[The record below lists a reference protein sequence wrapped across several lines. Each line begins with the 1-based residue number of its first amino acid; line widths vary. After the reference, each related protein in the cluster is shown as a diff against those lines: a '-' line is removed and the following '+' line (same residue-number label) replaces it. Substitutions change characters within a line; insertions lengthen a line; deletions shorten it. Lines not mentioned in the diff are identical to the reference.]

1 MTTAI
6 VVTGMHRS
14 GTSLLAEMLDSLGVY
29 LGDPDN
35 MRVAA
40 RDNPR
45 GFWENTRFLA
55 INRQLLALADVAWD
69 YLPPGGVWPSMSQ
82 EVVREANDLV
92 GEFSARAEVWG
103 WKDPR
108 TSLLMRFWRD
118 RLEGFEVEPKLIVV
132 LRHPFDVAESLS
144 ERNGFS
150 WRHSLNLW
158 VQYNRELYYQLQ
170 EVPGVVVPYD
180 ALFSE
185 GARGVVE
192 RLAEF
197 AGLSADVSKVD
208 RAMEAIRPDL
218 RHSATDGVDG
228 LRAYSPQAH
237 EVYTALLS
245 RSNWVEERPVATV
258 RGDREEVDVSVIIP
272 VMDGLEHTQAC
283 IDSVMATMGAARYEI
298 IVIDNGS
305 TDGTEAYLRRLSSEG
320 LITTLRNSVNRGFA
334 GAVNQGLALARGK
347 VCILLNNDT
356 IVTPGW
362 YAAMLTTLRSNPGTG
377 LVGAMS
383 NSISGY
389 QLIRGCTYQSV
400 DEMLEFAASWATAHH
415 GQSTVVKRLTGFC
428 LMIDRQVVEELGGFD
443 ERFFPGNFEDD
454 DYGMRAQM
462 AGFELRIARSAFVH
476 HIGSVTFAQV
486 GGLSESLL
494 ANWDRF
500 KDKWGL
506 DSDLPYGSPYSLTLD
521 PDKVEAH
528 MPLPIIRVK
537 PKFVKIKFGGGTVP
551 EEHPTVSLCMIVR
564 DEAHN
569 LEACVRPLL
578 DAGVASEVIV
588 VDTGST
594 DDTVEVARSL
604 GDRVIIRH
612 FAWTGDFS
620 EARNVSIEGASG
632 EWVLWMDAD
641 DRCGELAIRQIK
653 QAAAATVADAYM
665 FKVKSKL
672 AEPDGWGVVVSGHLR
687 MFRNGRGVRFLG
699 AVHED
704 PTRSAL
710 ECGLVVGRTDIT
722 VDHVGYEAGRE
733 VMIRKA
739 ERNRNILVKALATEP
754 GDLETR
760 YQLAV
765 CSHIVGDLQGVVEHA
780 GIVMDRRDGSPR
792 LNSIGEIYQL
802 YTILIT
808 AYMNIGETD
817 KAFRTL
823 HRAVRLFENNRHLWT
838 MTAMLLLSVN
848 DVTSAL
854 DALARAES
862 MPEFEYRRWPEGT
875 IKKYRQQA
883 MEMLQPAEMEG

>member
-1 MTTAI
+1 
-6 VVTGMHRS
+6 MHRS
-14 GTSLLAEMLDSLGVY
+14 GTSLLAEILDSLGVY
-29 LGDPDN
+29 LGDPDD
-35 MRVAA
+35 MLVAA
-40 RDNPR
+40 GDNQR

-55 INRQLLALADVAWD
+55 INIQLLALADAAWD

-92 GEFSARAEVWG
+92 DEFSTRAEVWG

-118 RLEGFEVEPKLIVV
+118 RLEGFGVEPKLIVV
-132 LRHPFDVAESLS
+132 LRHPFDVAESLNK
-144 ERNGFS
+144 RNGFS

-170 EVPGVVVPYD
+170 EVSSVVVPYD

-185 GARGVVE
+185 GARDVVE
-192 RLAEF
+192 RLAKF
-197 AGLSADVSKVD
+197 AGLSADVSKID
-208 RAMEAIRPDL
+208 RVMEAIRPDL
-218 RHSATDGVDG
+218 RHSATDGVDD

-237 EVYTALLS
+237 EIYMALLG
-245 RSNWVEERPVATV
+245 RSNWVEERPVVTV
-258 RGDREEVDVSVIIP
+258 RGDQKEAIDASVIIP

-283 IDSVMATMGAARYEI
+283 IDSVMATMGPARYEI

-305 TDGTEAYLRRLSSEG
+305 ADGTEAYLRRLSSEG
-320 LITTLRNSVNRGFA
+320 LITALRNNVNRGFA
-334 GAVNQGLALARGK
+334 GAINQGLALARGE
-347 VCILLNNDT
+347 VCILLNNDA

-362 YAAMLTTLRSNPGTG
+362 YAAMLVALRSNPRTG

-389 QLIRGCTYQSV
+389 QLVRGCSYQSV
-400 DEMLEFAASWATAHH
+400 DEMLEFAASWATVHH
-415 GQSTVVKRLTGFC
+415 DQSTVVKKLTGFC
-428 LMIDRQVVEELGGFD
+428 LMIDRAVLDELGGFD

-462 AGFELRIARSAFVH
+462 AGFELRIARAAFVH
-476 HIGSVTFAQV
+476 HAGSVTFSQV
-486 GGLSESLL
+486 GGGLSESLL
-494 ANWDRF
+494 TNWERF

-506 DSDLPYGSPYSLTLD
+506 NPDLTYGSPYSLTLD
-521 PDKVEAH
+521 PDKVEVH
-528 MPLPIIRVK
+528 IPLPIVRVK
-537 PKFVKIKFGGGTVP
+537 PKFVTIKFGGKNVP

-594 DDTVEVARSL
+594 DDTVEVAQAL
-604 GDRVIIRH
+604 GDIVTVRH
-612 FAWTGDFS
+612 FDWMDDFS
-620 EARNVSIEGASG
+620 EARNFSIEGASG

-641 DRCGELAIRQIK
+641 DRCDELTIRQIR
-653 QAAAATVADAYM
+653 QAAAATIADAYM
-665 FKVKSKL
+665 FKIRSRVT
-672 AEPDGWGVVVSGHLR
+672 EPDGWGIVVSGHLR
-687 MFRNGRGVRFLG
+687 MFRNGRGVRFQG

-710 ECGLVVGRTDIT
+710 ECGLVMGRTDIT
-722 VDHVGYEAGRE
+722 VDHVGYEAGRD
-733 VMIRKA
+733 VMIEKA
-739 ERNRNILVKALATEP
+739 ERNRNILIKALAAEP
-754 GDLETR
+754 GNLETR

-765 CSHIVGDLQGVVEHA
+765 CSHIVGDLWSVVEHA
-780 GIVMDRRDGSPR
+780 GIVIDRRDGSPR

-862 MPEFEYRRWPEGT
+862 MPEFEYRQWPEGT
-875 IKKYRQQA
+875 IEKYRQRA
-883 MEMLQPAEMEG
+883 MEKLPPELEG